1 MLFKK
6 KKFPKLTSREVDIM
20 NILWTSGKPLIAS
33 EIADCRPDL
42 TINTVQAV
50 LRKLLKY
57 QLVEVADI
65 VYSGTV
71 LSRSYRPTITSE
83 EFAVHEVTSDYLAF
97 GMMRA
102 INEKGYSIP
111 EDFGIVG
118 YDNIEISGYVNPR
131 LTTVEQ
137 NQKLFGKTLWSVITD
152 YNKTGKYQNIE
163 LPQKIKMRGSC

>member
-65 VYSGTV
+65 VYTAVRFYLVLTV
-71 LSRSYRPTITSE
+71 RPLPLRNSL
-83 EFAVHEVTSDYLAF
+83 F
-97 GMMRA
+97 MR
-102 INEKGYSIP
+102 
-111 EDFGIVG
+111 
-118 YDNIEISGYVNPR
+118 
-131 LTTVEQ
+131 
-137 NQKLFGKTLWSVITD
+137 
-152 YNKTGKYQNIE
+152 
-163 LPQKIKMRGSC
+163 